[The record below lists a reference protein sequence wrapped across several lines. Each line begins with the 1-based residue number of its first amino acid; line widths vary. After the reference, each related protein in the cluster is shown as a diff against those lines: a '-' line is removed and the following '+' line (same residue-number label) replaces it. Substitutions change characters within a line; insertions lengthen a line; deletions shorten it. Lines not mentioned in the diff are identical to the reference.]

1 MFYNN
6 NKHRGRESKRQY
18 RKVGS
23 FQIRMII
30 LKSKKLRSAGNLL
43 PHSSFSARKNFLSSP
58 GSGVLVK
65 IPAPTEGADPMAA
78 LGSNPMMN
86 PENMMG
92 MLKNNLFMTI
102 ATPLQ
107 YGMISHFFSGFLIGK
122 VPFPLTQKFRE
133 LLQSG
138 VSVASLDVQYISS
151 ISLYFLTLFGFN
163 SLYRIIFTEAEEED
177 LSMSMAA
184 MNPMM
189 AMGMQQPS
197 LGGPESNKS
206 LGEKEANN
214 LKVVRH
220 KFMFEDADS
229 KLVKKLS
236 TGGK

>member
-1 MFYNN
+1 ML
-6 NKHRGRESKRQY
+6 
-18 RKVGS
+18 
-23 FQIRMII
+23 I
-30 LKSKKLRSAGNLL
+30 LKSKKLRATGGLV
-43 PHSSFSARKNFLSSP
+43 PHESFSSRKNFLSQP
-58 GSGVLVK
+58 GRGALLQVK
-65 IPAPTEGADPMAA
+65 AQEAANPMNA

-107 YGMISHFFSGFLIGK
+107 YGLISHFFSGFLIGK

-138 VSVASLDVQYISS
+138 VSVASLNVQYISS

-163 SLYRIIFTEAEEED
+163 SLYKIILSESDDD
-177 LSMSMAA
+177 LSSSMAA

-189 AMGMQQPS
+189 AMSMQQPS
-197 LGGPESNKS
+197 LGGPESNKV
-206 LGEKEANN
+206 LCEKEANY

-220 KFMFEDADS
+220 KFLFDDADS

-236 TGGK
+236 TRSK

>member
-1 MFYNN
+1 M
-6 NKHRGRESKRQY
+6 
-18 RKVGS
+18 V
-23 FQIRMII
+23 I
-30 LKSKKLRSAGNLL
+30 LKSKKLRAAGNLL
-43 PHSSFSARKNFLSSP
+43 PHDSFSARKNFLSSP
-58 GSGVLVK
+58 GRGALLKVQA
-65 IPAPTEGADPMAA
+65 PAEAADPMAA

-107 YGMISHFFSGFLIGK
+107 YGLISHFFSGFLIGK

-163 SLYRIIFTEAEEED
+163 SLYRIIFTEVEEED
-177 LSMSMAA
+177 LSSSMAA

-197 LGGPESNKS
+197 LGGPETNKS
-206 LGEKEANN
+206 QCEKEANN

-220 KFMFEDADS
+220 KFMFEDADA
-229 KLVKKLS
+229 KLVKKLAAS
-236 TGGK
+236 KN

>member
-1 MFYNN
+1 ML
-6 NKHRGRESKRQY
+6 
-18 RKVGS
+18 
-23 FQIRMII
+23 I
-30 LKSKKLRSAGNLL
+30 LKSKKLRATGGLV
-43 PHSSFSARKNFLSSP
+43 PHESFSSRKNFLSQQ
-58 GSGVLVK
+58 GKGALLQVK
-65 IPAPTEGADPMAA
+65 AQDAANPMNA

-107 YGMISHFFSGFLIGK
+107 YGLISHFFSGFLIGK

-138 VSVASLDVQYISS
+138 VSVASLNVQYISS

-163 SLYRIIFTEAEEED
+163 SLYKIILSESDDD
-177 LSMSMAA
+177 LSSSMAA

-189 AMGMQQPS
+189 AMSMQQPS
-197 LGGPESNKS
+197 LSGPESNKV
-206 LGEKEANN
+206 LCEKEANY

-220 KFMFEDADS
+220 RFLFDDADS
-229 KLVKKLS
+229 RLVKKFS
-236 TGGK
+236 TRTK

>member
-1 MFYNN
+1 M
-6 NKHRGRESKRQY
+6 S
-18 RKVGS
+18 
-23 FQIRMII
+23 
-30 LKSKKLRSAGNLL
+30 
-43 PHSSFSARKNFLSSP
+43 
-58 GSGVLVK
+58 
-65 IPAPTEGADPMAA
+65 A

-107 YGMISHFFSGFLIGK
+107 YGLISHFFSGFLIGK

-138 VSVASLDVQYISS
+138 VSVASLNVQYISS

-163 SLYRIIFTEAEEED
+163 SLYRIILSESEDD
-177 LSMSMAA
+177 LSSTMAA

-197 LGGPESNKS
+197 LGGPESNKV
-206 LGEKEANN
+206 LCEKEANY
-214 LKVVRH
+214 LKVARH
-220 KFMFEDADS
+220 KFIFDDADA
-229 KLVKKLS
+229 KLAKRLGARTK
-236 TGGK
+236 